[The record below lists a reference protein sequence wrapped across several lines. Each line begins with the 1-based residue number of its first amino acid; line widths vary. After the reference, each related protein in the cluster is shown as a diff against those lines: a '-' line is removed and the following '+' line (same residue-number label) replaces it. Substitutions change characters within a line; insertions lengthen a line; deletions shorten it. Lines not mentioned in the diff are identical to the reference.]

1 MDIFDFDV
9 QSYASFKS
17 TRYNMRNS
25 EAVLFTGCFRTD
37 VFKFSFFNCIVD
49 LWNGLPVVIRIL
61 ISYLCLVKKLMNFI
75 VLNLISI
82 RKDFYSFF
90 LYTIVSTGD
99 LIFYLISS

>member
-61 ISYLCLVKKLMNFI
+61 ISYLCLVKMLMNFI

>member
-37 VFKFSFFNCIVD
+37 VFKFSFFNRIVD

>member
-1 MDIFDFDV
+1 
-9 QSYASFKS
+9 
-17 TRYNMRNS
+17 MRNS